1 MNKKI
6 LMDKIIDDNKRM
18 VVTYDQ
24 YNWIIKFGSA
34 NWNKSTFRRK
44 ADHWYFMDFESLL
57 SKVYRLMLR
66 YNMHSL
72 DYGDVLEAILETER
86 HISAIGT
93 ELDKK
98 IGVQIGCR

>member
-1 MNKKI
+1 MKNNI
-6 LMDKIIDDNKRM
+6 LLNQVIKERRII
-18 VVTYDQ
+18 VTFDQ
-24 YNWIIKFGSA
+24 YNWIVKFGSA
-34 NWNKSTFRRK
+34 NWNQSTFRRK
-44 ADHWYFMDFESLL
+44 ADHWYFMNFESLL

-66 YNMHSL
+66 YNMRSL
-72 DYGDVLEAILETER
+72 DYGDVLEAISETER

>member
-1 MNKKI
+1 MKNNI
-6 LMDKIIDDNKRM
+6 LLNQVIKERRII
-18 VVTYDQ
+18 VTFDQ
-24 YNWIIKFGSA
+24 YNWIVKFGSA
-34 NWNKSTFRRK
+34 NWNQSTFRRK

-66 YNMHSL
+66 YNMRSL
-72 DYGDVLEAILETER
+72 DYGDVLEAISETER
-86 HISAIGT
+86 HISAIGK